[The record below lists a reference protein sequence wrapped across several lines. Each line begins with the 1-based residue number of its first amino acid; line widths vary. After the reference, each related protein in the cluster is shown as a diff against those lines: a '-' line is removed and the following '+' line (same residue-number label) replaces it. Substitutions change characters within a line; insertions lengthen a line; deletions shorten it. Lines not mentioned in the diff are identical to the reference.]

1 MSPKPTPYRIAIPIY
16 RDVNLFDV
24 TSACEMFYWMG
35 QYWNERPV
43 IIDLVEARGRV
54 VKTHAGPK
62 LTPDKSFDDYRGKG
76 RKGLQA
82 QLIWVPGAGNE
93 TTQKMM
99 GNADY
104 LRFLQEQAAGAEYVT
119 SVCEGAMLLA
129 NAGLLDGYKAT
140 THWGMVPCLRTFKNV
155 TVFPENPGDVYPRFV
170 VDRNRVTGGGVS
182 SGVDESLRIIQ
193 LICGGDIAEQ
203 VQVVTQYFPQPPVQ
217 GQIPADDKCDIKVP
231 KPPPARSSSKSASS
245 KR

>member
-1 MSPKPTPYRIAIPIY
+1 MSPKPKPFRIAIPIY
-16 RDVNLFDV
+16 PHVNLFDV

-35 QYWNERPV
+35 YYWKDRHV
-43 IIDLVEARGRV
+43 TIDLVEARGRV

-76 RKGLQA
+76 KKGEKVRKGIQA
-82 QLIWVPGAGNE
+82 QLIWVPGADNE

-99 GNADY
+99 GDTNY

-129 NAGLLDGYKAT
+129 NAGLLDDYAAT
-140 THWGMVPCLRTFKNV
+140 THWAMLPCLRTFKKV
-155 TVFPENPGDVYPRFV
+155 TVFPEKPGDVYPRFV
-170 VDRNRVTGGGVS
+170 VDGNRVTGGGVS
-182 SGVDESLRIIQ
+182 SGVDESLGIIQ
-193 LICGGDIAEQ
+193 LICGDDIAEQ

-217 GQIPADDKCDIKVP
+217 GRIPGDNKCEVKIP
-231 KPPPARSSSKSASS
+231 KRPPARSS
-245 KR
+245 

>member
-1 MSPKPTPYRIAIPIY
+1 MSPKPTPFRIAIPIY
-16 RDVNLFDV
+16 KHVNLFDV

-35 QYWNERPV
+35 YYWTKRPV

-62 LTPDKSFDDYRGKG
+62 LTPDKSFADYRGKG
-76 RKGLQA
+76 GKGLQA
-82 QLIWVPGAGNE
+82 QLIWVPGASNE

-99 GNADY
+99 GDADY
-104 LRFLQEQAAGAEYVT
+104 LRFLQEQAEGAEYVT

-129 NAGLLDGYKAT
+129 NAGLLDGYEAT
-140 THWGMVPCLRTFKNV
+140 THWAMLPCLRSFKHV
-155 TVFPENPGDVYPRFV
+155 TVAEGFPRYI
-170 VDRNRVTGGGVS
+170 VDRNRITGGGVS

-193 LICGGDIAEQ
+193 IICGDEGDEIATN

-217 GQIPADDKCDIKVP
+217 GQIPTGGKCDIKIP
-231 KPPPARSSSKSASS
+231 KPQPPAKSSSKSATS